1 MARAAKKKQVNPSKN
16 ISISLEKKSIQT
28 KNKLPENKDKLNKGE
43 NQGFKLSL
51 PHPEKVQA
59 WGMNSQSL
67 SSVLR
72 PKTSAEIVEIFQYA
86 NSHSL
91 KIGLRG
97 GGCSYG
103 DASINNDGII
113 LDLSDYNKILEFDAS
128 SGKLKAESGVTI
140 KQLWEYGI
148 ERGFWPPVVSGTMYP
163 TLGGALS
170 MNIHGKNN
178 FAVGT
183 IGEHVSEFTFL
194 TASGK
199 ILKCTSKLNSDLY
212 YSAISGLGMLGCF
225 LEVIIKM
232 KPIHAGKMKVWPV
245 VTRNF
250 QEMFDYFEQ
259 EYKQSDYLVGW
270 VDAFGS
276 GKALGR
282 GLIHKSVHLQEGE
295 DKDFPENCKLENQ
308 NLPTRFLGIIPKSWM
323 WLFMKPFSF
332 PLGMKFVNFGKY
344 LSGFLSNNKPY
355 LQGHAEYAFLLD
367 YVPNWKYIYK
377 PGYMIQY
384 QVFLPKETA
393 KSAME
398 EIFLHCQK
406 RKIVSWL
413 AVFKKHRP
421 DPFLLTHSLD
431 GFSMAMDF
439 PVKNSTRAK
448 VWALTYELDE
458 IVLRNKGKFY
468 FAKDATMRPGIAK
481 RFFPE
486 KNLKQFHALKKKYDP
501 KSILQTD
508 LYKRVFLS

>member
-1 MARAAKKKQVNPSKN
+1 MAKAVKKKKTTSPKKNTNSSK
-16 ISISLEKKSIQT
+16 KKSPSPKT
-28 KNKLPENKDKLNKGE
+28 SLKTLNVPNPKI
-43 NQGFKLSL
+43 SL
-51 PHPEKVQA
+51 PHPEKVEA
-59 WGMNSQSL
+59 WGMNSHSL
-67 SSVLR
+67 SPVLR
-72 PKTSAEIVEIFQYA
+72 PKTIQEISDIFQNA

-103 DASINNDGII
+103 DASINSDGIV
-113 LDLSDYNKILEFDAS
+113 LDLSVYNKIIDFDPAT
-128 SGKLKAESGVTI
+128 GKLKAESGVTI

-178 FAVGT
+178 YAVGS
-183 IGEHVSEFTFL
+183 IGEHITEFTFL
-194 TASGK
+194 TAAGK
-199 ILKCTSKLNSDLY
+199 ILKCSPKLNSDLY

-225 LEVIIKM
+225 LEVTIKM

-250 QEMFDYFEQ
+250 QEMFDYFEK
-259 EYKQSDYLVGW
+259 EYKNSDYLVGW

-276 GKALGR
+276 GEGLGR
-282 GLIHKSVHLQEGE
+282 GLIHKSVHLEKGE
-295 DKDFPENCKLENQ
+295 DEDFPENCKLENQ
-308 NLPTRFLGIIPKSWM
+308 NLPTRFLGIVPKSWM

-355 LQGHAEYAFLLD
+355 MQGHAEYAFLLD

-393 KSAME
+393 MSAME
-398 EIFLHCQK
+398 EIFKHCHK

-413 AVFKKHRP
+413 AVFKKHKP
-421 DPFLLTHSLD
+421 DPFLLTHSID

-439 PVKNSTRAK
+439 PVKKSTREK

-468 FAKDATMRPGIAK
+468 FAKDATMRPGIAQ

-486 KNLKQFHALKKKYDP
+486 KNLKQFHTLKKKYDP
-501 KSILQTD
+501 NSILQTD